1 MFHAVAAVIFLILA
15 EKQIAGNHT
24 ADCPI
29 QASFLTLWLNSSS
42 RPQHILSLNSGY
54 KKAMVRLVLTGILL
68 VLLTACSTSG
78 IVPSSQL
85 VQRGLALEL
94 KQTQQQLSKQLGL
107 DVKGFEIKRVEVT
120 QREPL
125 EIQNLPAYHVKGRYD
140 VTMQLP
146 KRRVSGQHNSFDIYL
161 QRQKEGKTWRLAIP
175 KATDNDTQTTWFTYL
190 IE

>member
-1 MFHAVAAVIFLILA
+1 
-15 EKQIAGNHT
+15 
-24 ADCPI
+24 
-29 QASFLTLWLNSSS
+29 
-42 RPQHILSLNSGY
+42 LNSGY
-54 KKAMVRLVLTGILL
+54 KKAMVRLVLIGILL

-78 IVPSSQL
+78 IAPSNQV
-85 VQRGLALEL
+85 VQRGLALQL
-94 KQTQQQLSKQLGL
+94 AQTEQQLSKQLGL

-140 VTMQLP
+140 MTMQLP
-146 KRRVSGQHNSFDIYL
+146 KRRLSQQHNPFDIYL

-190 IE
+190 IDHSS